1 MIPNYRTSRDAAAA
15 ETAMPENPIPALKKE
30 AQNGFARQKNSS
42 NTAGTQNATVTDAV
56 VGAVVT
62 RDDDDRS
69 KRLGQGESGSRAT
82 PSLRDVERLTRRD
95 QGKPR
100 SVQEQSGRQYH
111 RRNRF
116 RGGKNSAYTAPVG
129 FLLGWRNTSGNGRE
143 NRASVTTSHLFWP
156 KLAGARRVLLL
167 VDRGNLGDQ
176 TLKEFQQFVTP
187 DVGRKFAELYN
198 VQHLQSAQLDRV
210 SRVCIS
216 TIQRLYSML
225 HWFLFWL
232 KMFTAKCDQHED
244 TGDAVVRLVLLR
256 LWRCSASRYRRTL
269 RAKSNTSR
277 FILTR

>member
-30 AQNGFARQKNSS
+30 AQNGFPRQKNSS

-95 QGKPR
+95 QSKPR

-116 RGGKNSAYTAPVG
+116 RENSAYTAPVG
-129 FLLGWRNTSGNGRE
+129 FLLGWRNTSRNGRE
-143 NRASVTTSHLFWP
+143 NRALVTTSHLFWP
-156 KLAGARRVLLL
+156 NQRRKAASSLPIRLRNLPFCLDGTRQGAGGSPVAGPPVPL
-167 VDRGNLGDQ
+167 
-176 TLKEFQQFVTP
+176 
-187 DVGRKFAELYN
+187 
-198 VQHLQSAQLDRV
+198 
-210 SRVCIS
+210 
-216 TIQRLYSML
+216 
-225 HWFLFWL
+225 
-232 KMFTAKCDQHED
+232 
-244 TGDAVVRLVLLR
+244 
-256 LWRCSASRYRRTL
+256 
-269 RAKSNTSR
+269 
-277 FILTR
+277 